1 MTNDP
6 RAKPSAP
13 KTLDLF
19 AEQVAPEDLVGGAE
33 EGQGPV
39 GEKAGDRADAPGS
52 VVWYALQQQEY
63 REEGIRSASEFWRA
77 KGLTWPVN

>member
-19 AEQVAPEDLVGGAE
+19 AEQVAPEDLAGGAE
-33 EGQGPV
+33 EGQGMVREPSR
-39 GEKAGDRADAPGS
+39 GERGPGS
-52 VVWYALQQQEY
+52 VAWYALQQQEY
-63 REEGIRSASEFWRA
+63 REEGIRSASEYWRA
-77 KGLTWPVN
+77 KGVRWPAN

>member
-6 RAKPSAP
+6 ARSPRQAE
-13 KTLDLF
+13 LF
-19 AEQVAPEDLVGGAE
+19 SAEQVAPEAVAGGAE

-52 VVWYALQQQEY
+52 VVWYALRQKEY
-63 REEGIRSASEFWRA
+63 YEEGIRSASEFWRA